1 MEGTLVSAGTAVI
14 GQPESDAGRARN
26 GRNQDMTYQ
35 DIRIEQRHTVLI
47 ITFNRPERMNTMG
60 GTLVEDTIDALTRLS
75 RDQEVR
81 AVILTGSG
89 QRAFCAGADVQHL
102 QADSQEATAME
113 RRRYVQNAQ
122 KLTLAIR
129 QLEKPVIAAVNGVA
143 AGGGCD
149 IALACDIRIASDRA
163 RFGEVFA
170 RIGLFPGTGGTYFL
184 PRVVGIAKAL
194 ELIWTGEVIDAH
206 EAERIGLVS
215 RVVAAA
221 ELMDAAMTLAQRL
234 AQGPP
239 LAISLAKSAVY
250 QGLDLDIHA
259 AFEYAAT
266 AESITLTSEDH
277 QEGVRAFRDK
287 RAPQFRG
294 R

>member
-1 MEGTLVSAGTAVI
+1 MV
-14 GQPESDAGRARN
+14 
-26 GRNQDMTYQ
+26 YQ
-35 DIRIEQRHTVLI
+35 DILVTQQDTVAIVTL
-47 ITFNRPERMNTMG
+47 NRPERMNTMG
-60 GTLVEDTIDALTRLS
+60 GTLVEDTIAVLTS
-75 RDQEVR
+75 FQQDQNVR
-81 AVILTGSG
+81 AVILTGAG
-89 QRAFCAGADVQHL
+89 QRAFCAGADVQNL
-102 QADSQEATAME
+102 QNQSEEATAME
-113 RRRYVQNAQ
+113 RRRYVHSAQ

-149 IALACDIRIASDRA
+149 IALACDIRIASEQA

-184 PRVVGIAKAL
+184 PRLVGIAKAL
-194 ELIWTGEVIDAH
+194 ELIWTGDVIDAQ

-215 RVVAAA
+215 RVVPPEGLMAAA
-221 ELMDAAMTLAQRL
+221 IAFAQRL
-234 AQGPP
+234 TQGPP
-239 LAISLAKSAVY
+239 LAISLAKTAVY
-250 QGLDLDIHA
+250 QGLDLDIHS

-277 QEGVRAFRDK
+277 REGVTAFREK
-287 RAPQFRG
+287 RSPHFQG

>member
-1 MEGTLVSAGTAVI
+1 MV
-14 GQPESDAGRARN
+14 
-26 GRNQDMTYQ
+26 YQ
-35 DIRIEQRHTVLI
+35 DILVTQQDTVAIVTL
-47 ITFNRPERMNTMG
+47 NRPERMNTMG
-60 GTLVEDTIDALTRLS
+60 GTLVEDTIVVLTRFQQ
-75 RDQEVR
+75 DQNVR
-81 AVILTGSG
+81 AVIITGAG
-89 QRAFCAGADVQHL
+89 QRAFCAGADVQNL
-102 QADSQEATAME
+102 QNQSEEATAME
-113 RRRYVQNAQ
+113 RRRYVHSAQ

-149 IALACDIRIASDRA
+149 IALACDIRIASEQA

-184 PRVVGIAKAL
+184 PRLVGIAKAL
-194 ELIWTGEVIDAH
+194 ELIWTGDVIDAQ

-215 RVVAAA
+215 RVVPPQDLMAAA
-221 ELMDAAMTLAQRL
+221 IAFAQRL

-239 LAISLAKSAVY
+239 LAISLAKTAVY
-250 QGLDLDIHA
+250 QGLDLDIHS

-277 QEGVRAFRDK
+277 REGVTAFREK
-287 RAPQFRG
+287 RSPHFQG

>member
-1 MEGTLVSAGTAVI
+1 MV
-14 GQPESDAGRARN
+14 
-26 GRNQDMTYQ
+26 YQ
-35 DIRIEQRHTVLI
+35 DILVTQQDTVAIVTL
-47 ITFNRPERMNTMG
+47 NRPERMNTMG
-60 GTLVEDTIDALTRLS
+60 GTLVEDTIAVLTS
-75 RDQEVR
+75 FQQDQNVR
-81 AVILTGSG
+81 AVILTGAG
-89 QRAFCAGADVQHL
+89 QRAFCAGADVQNL
-102 QADSQEATAME
+102 QNQSEEATAME
-113 RRRYVQNAQ
+113 RRRYVHSAQ

-149 IALACDIRIASDRA
+149 IALACDIRIASEQA

-184 PRVVGIAKAL
+184 PRLVGIAKAL
-194 ELIWTGEVIDAH
+194 ELIWTGDVIDAQ

-215 RVVAAA
+215 RVVPPEDLMAAA
-221 ELMDAAMTLAQRL
+221 IAFAQRL
-234 AQGPP
+234 TQGPP
-239 LAISLAKSAVY
+239 LAISLAKTAVY
-250 QGLDLDIHA
+250 QGLDLDIHS

-277 QEGVRAFRDK
+277 REGVTAFREK
-287 RAPQFRG
+287 RSPHFQG

>member
-1 MEGTLVSAGTAVI
+1 MI
-14 GQPESDAGRARN
+14 
-26 GRNQDMTYQ
+26 YQ
-35 DIRIEQRHTVLI
+35 DILVTQQDTVAIVTL
-47 ITFNRPERMNTMG
+47 NRPERMNTMG
-60 GTLVEDTIDALTRLS
+60 GTLVEDTIAVLTS
-75 RDQEVR
+75 FQQDQNVR
-81 AVILTGSG
+81 AVILTGAG
-89 QRAFCAGADVQHL
+89 QRAFCAGADVQNL
-102 QADSQEATAME
+102 QNQSEEATAME
-113 RRRYVQNAQ
+113 RRRYVHSAQ

-149 IALACDIRIASDRA
+149 IALACDIRIASEQA

-184 PRVVGIAKAL
+184 PRLVGIAKAL
-194 ELIWTGEVIDAH
+194 ELIWTGDVIDAQ

-215 RVVAAA
+215 RVVPPQDLMAAA
-221 ELMDAAMTLAQRL
+221 IAFAQRL

-239 LAISLAKSAVY
+239 LAISLAKTAVY
-250 QGLDLDIHA
+250 QGLDLDIHS

-277 QEGVRAFRDK
+277 REGVTAFREK
-287 RAPQFRG
+287 RSPHFQG

>member
-1 MEGTLVSAGTAVI
+1 MV
-14 GQPESDAGRARN
+14 
-26 GRNQDMTYQ
+26 YQ
-35 DIRIEQRHTVLI
+35 DILVTQQDTVAIVTL
-47 ITFNRPERMNTMG
+47 NRPERMNTMG
-60 GTLVEDTIDALTRLS
+60 GTLVEDTIAVLTS
-75 RDQEVR
+75 FQQDQNVR
-81 AVILTGSG
+81 AVILTGAG
-89 QRAFCAGADVQHL
+89 QRAFCAGADVQNL
-102 QADSQEATAME
+102 QNQSEEATAME
-113 RRRYVQNAQ
+113 RRRYVHSAQ

-149 IALACDIRIASDRA
+149 IALACDIRIASEQA

-184 PRVVGIAKAL
+184 PRLVGIAKAL
-194 ELIWTGEVIDAH
+194 ELIWTGDVIDAQ

-215 RVVAAA
+215 RVVPPQDLMAAA
-221 ELMDAAMTLAQRL
+221 IAFAQRL

-239 LAISLAKSAVY
+239 LAISLAKTAVY
-250 QGLDLDIHA
+250 QGLDLDIHS

-277 QEGVRAFRDK
+277 REGVTAFREK
-287 RAPQFRG
+287 RSPHFQG